1 VHHSVGWYF
10 FVVGVFLMWA
20 LGAADSVHKL
30 KQPDGKSVI
39 GLGTVWSW
47 IVLLLC
53 IALMLI
59 MIGVAIIALMKG
71 ML

>member
-1 VHHSVGWYF
+1 MHHSVAWYF
-10 FVVGVFLMWA
+10 FVVGVFLMWV

-30 KQPDGKSVI
+30 KQPDGKSVLPI
-39 GLGTVWSW
+39 VWSW

-59 MIGVAIIALMKG
+59 MIGVAIIAPTKG

>member
-1 VHHSVGWYF
+1 MHHSVAWYF
-10 FVVGVFLMWA
+10 FVVGVFLMWV

-30 KQPDGKSVI
+30 KQPAGKSVLRI
-39 GLGTVWSW
+39 VWSW
-47 IVLLLC
+47 MVLLLC

-59 MIGVAIIALMKG
+59 MIGVAIIALTKG

>member
-1 VHHSVGWYF
+1 MHHSVGWYF
-10 FVVGVFLMWA
+10 FVVGVFLIWA
-20 LGAADSVHKL
+20 SGAADSVHKL
-30 KQPDGKSVI
+30 KQPDGKSVLPI
-39 GLGTVWSW
+39 VWSW

>member
-1 VHHSVGWYF
+1 MAWYF

-20 LGAADSVHKL
+20 LGAADSVYKL
-30 KQPDGKSVI
+30 KQPDSKSVLRI
-39 GLGTVWSW
+39 VSSW
-47 IVLLLC
+47 IVLFLC

>member
-30 KQPDGKSVI
+30 KQPDGKSV
-39 GLGTVWSW
+39 LGTVWSW
-47 IVLLLC
+47 MVLLLC